1 MTFRNK
7 YNENKRLLRGYVDFL
22 PECTTY
28 EDILKLSTEIG
39 RLNEQNK
46 AIEKMGF
53 AYTKKDISDYELQ
66 LNAVL

>member
-1 MTFRNK
+1 MLK
-7 YNENKRLLRGYVDFL
+7 LYIDFL

-28 EDILKLSTEIG
+28 DDKLKLSTEIG

-53 AYTKKDISDYELQ
+53 AYTKKDISDYNLQ